1 MAASSPT
8 LDVNVKQA
16 MSECLYSICIS
27 ATDNIWLK
35 KYQLIKCYLFT
46 QDLTNKKLTPKFMG
60 CLRLVYHGGVDSPPP
75 PKISAPMAPTD
86 MKFYMLVVF
95 GLYF

>member
-60 CLRLVYHGGVDSPPP
+60 CLRLVYHGGGGFHPPLRSQP
-75 PKISAPMAPTD
+75 LWHLRT
-86 MKFYMLVVF
+86 
-95 GLYF
+95 

>member
-1 MAASSPT
+1 M
-8 LDVNVKQA
+8 
-16 MSECLYSICIS
+16 
-27 ATDNIWLK
+27 
-35 KYQLIKCYLFT
+35 
-46 QDLTNKKLTPKFMG
+46 LTFSLTPKTMG
-60 CLRLVYHGGVDSPPP
+60 CLRLVYHGGGVDSPPP